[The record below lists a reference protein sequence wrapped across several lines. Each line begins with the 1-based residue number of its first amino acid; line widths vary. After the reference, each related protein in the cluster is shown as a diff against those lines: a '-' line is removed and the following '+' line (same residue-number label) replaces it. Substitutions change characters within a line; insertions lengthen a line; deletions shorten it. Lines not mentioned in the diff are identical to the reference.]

1 MNSIIQLFQ
10 VIYFSLVL
18 ARKRFFDDTRQTAVF
33 PSLLQKRDKVEEIK
47 TFPSFDVKA
56 GIGIVD
62 SNN

>member
-1 MNSIIQLFQ
+1 M
-10 VIYFSLVL
+10 IYFSLLL
-18 ARKRFFDDTRQTAVF
+18 ARKRFFDHTGKTAVF
-33 PSLLQKRDKVEEIK
+33 LLLLQKRDKVEEIK